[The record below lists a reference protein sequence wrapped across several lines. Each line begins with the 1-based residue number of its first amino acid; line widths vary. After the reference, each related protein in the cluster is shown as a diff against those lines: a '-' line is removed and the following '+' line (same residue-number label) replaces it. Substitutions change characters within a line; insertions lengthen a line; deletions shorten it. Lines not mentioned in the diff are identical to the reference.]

1 MWKYNLKAQK
11 LKTLQQMTK
20 HVNFVTAVVKKFKCE
35 YSFGEGSCGC
45 TISKLKTNI
54 SIRTNTETEES
65 IACKLCSGSSDRQK
79 NLNVPMM
86 KDHMKGESENSVSK
100 DSK

>member
-1 MWKYNLKAQK
+1 
-11 LKTLQQMTK
+11 MTK

-45 TISKLKTNI
+45 TISKHKTNI

-65 IACKLCSGSSDRQK
+65 IACKLCSVSSDRK
-79 NLNVPMM
+79 ENLNVPMM
-86 KDHMKGESENSVSK
+86 KDHMKGKSENSVSK
-100 DSK
+100 DSKQHVNFVTGAVKEMRI